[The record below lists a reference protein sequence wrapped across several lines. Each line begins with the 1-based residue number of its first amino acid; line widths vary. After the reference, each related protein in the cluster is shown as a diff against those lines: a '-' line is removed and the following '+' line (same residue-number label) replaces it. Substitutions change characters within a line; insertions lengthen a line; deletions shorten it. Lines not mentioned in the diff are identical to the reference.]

1 MYSFKNQTSVTFYK
15 QPACLRSVTW
25 CVCAL
30 CENNISPCPTSH
42 WRLWRWLSWW
52 HFKCYWWTDQQWV
65 IVEPWF
71 IMGTE
76 VLSQEPLLAQR
87 RWLWCAG
94 SSTIGC
100 SSIKD
105 AAPSPVRCWP
115 EWSGM
120 TAGALPRISC
130 WGFCSGSA
138 DLPWSS
144 SPPPPPTRSW
154 WLSAWTSLSPSP
166 SARPADVTTLKKM
179 RNVAISMISSSANE
193 EFPYVSFC
201 TISQYKG
208 PYCKVHQ
215 DGWDP
220 EACHP
225 RSHAVLHGLWRESLQ
240 IWEPLSLEWW
250 GASHQGTLLILVCRY
265 LRVSM

>member
-25 CVCAL
+25 CVCTL

-52 HFKCYWWTDQQWV
+52 HFKCYWWTDQQWA

-100 SSIKD
+100 SSIKH

-120 TAGALPRISC
+120 TAGALPRTSC
-130 WGFCSGSA
+130 WGLSEF
-138 DLPWSS
+138 LSS
-144 SPPPPPTRSW
+144 SSSHT
-154 WLSAWTSLSPSP
+154 
-166 SARPADVTTLKKM
+166 VM
-179 RNVAISMISSSANE
+179 VA
-193 EFPYVSFC
+193 
-201 TISQYKG
+201 
-208 PYCKVHQ
+208 
-215 DGWDP
+215 
-220 EACHP
+220 
-225 RSHAVLHGLWRESLQ
+225 
-240 IWEPLSLEWW
+240 
-250 GASHQGTLLILVCRY
+250 
-265 LRVSM
+265 VSMNQPQSVTQCKTSRCNHTEENEKCCNFYDIFFCKWRISLCFFLYH